1 MKRYSSVTLQ
11 VSPKNPI
18 SEEKL
23 KITSPK
29 IKISPQK
36 KFPEWFGHKEIE
48 RICFWKSNMKNSSNW
63 FFQRNVGF
71 DLKRAQTSEHCF
83 RLTHHTLYPGKG
95 PESLELP
102 KYMCLTYPLARNGPC
117 CSLHSRPQLALW
129 GRFSYSDARRHPRGS
144 LVPYEGKENQFHP
157 APALQGRVEPDGLGS
172 CCRGLS
178 AHSCSSPRS
187 KDSPPFFYFLLSLT
201 DNVYQWIN

>member
-1 MKRYSSVTLQ
+1 MPDIPHMLVIEDVMKVLEAMIRYYPAMPGLGVRVHL
-11 VSPKNPI
+11 
-18 SEEKL
+18 
-23 KITSPK
+23 
-29 IKISPQK
+29 
-36 KFPEWFGHKEIE
+36 
-48 RICFWKSNMKNSSNW
+48 
-63 FFQRNVGF
+63 
-71 DLKRAQTSEHCF
+71 

-102 KYMCLTYPLARNGPC
+102 KYMCLAYPLARNGPC

-187 KDSPPFFYFLLSLT
+187 KDSPPFF
-201 DNVYQWIN
+201 